1 MSLEQRVK
9 ALEVA
14 FSDLA
19 AQQRELQATM
29 LEHEQN
35 DDKRMTNMSRDTMRE
50 VRNLSGRIQENY
62 NRIQQLREDTFGT
75 SSD

>member
-35 DDKRMTNMSRDTMRE
+35 DDKRMTNMWRDTTCE

-62 NRIQQLREDTFGT
+62 NRIQSLREDTFGT
-75 SSD
+75 ASD